1 MKVVYVAH
9 QLGSGA
15 DRDANRAS
23 ASEWAGWIARTFNV
37 AVSCDWIVLSG
48 QWPETPE
55 NRALGIAADLEMVSR
70 ADEVW
75 CVGPRMSP
83 GMREEAMY
91 ASRAGKTIRDFT
103 GIANRNSIKGY
114 LRLTMDAGAFSAL
127 VREQEAA

>member
-23 ASEWAGWIARTFNV
+23 ASEWTGWIARTFNV

-55 NRALGIAADLEMVSR
+55 NRALGIATDLEMVSR

-83 GMREEAMY
+83 GMETEAEHG
-91 ASRAGKTIRDFT
+91 RRLGKRVYDFT
-103 GIANRNSIKGY
+103 GVTALGIVTVLDFARDFLASKGA
-114 LRLTMDAGAFSAL
+114 TVAL
-127 VREQEAA
+127 